1 MKYDIKGV
9 HYDLTDVTKE
19 FLESKLSKISYG
31 DEYVMGLHFTLS
43 KGKGT
48 NDWKAEAKITFKW
61 GTIAYI
67 EETAFNLHE
76 AIAEVIE
83 KLDHKITKEKEKI
96 QDKHPHDQ
104 LQPEV
109 E

>member
-9 HYDLTDVTKE
+9 HYDLTDVTKDFVE
-19 FLESKLSKISYG
+19 AKLAKISYLE
-31 DEYVMGLHFTLS
+31 EYVMDLHFTLS

-48 NDWKAEAKITFKW
+48 NDWKAEVKANFKW
-61 GTIAYI
+61 GTNAYI
-67 EETAFNLHE
+67 EDTAFNLHE
-76 AIAEVIE
+76 AIVSIID

-96 QDKHPHDQ
+96 QDKHPAQ
-104 LQPEV
+104 VKPEL